1 MTSLAYITAAPWS
14 APVSMQSTPREVDGL
29 RPSRQKYIGKHVKP
43 VVGGK
48 VLLTQKVMS
57 IKVPVS
63 VPLLA
68 LRVAMRTR
76 CKNEI

>member
-1 MTSLAYITAAPWS
+1 
-14 APVSMQSTPREVDGL
+14 MQNTPREVDGL

-48 VLLTQKVMS
+48 VLLTQKVML
-57 IKVPVS
+57 IKAPVS

-68 LRVAMRTR
+68 LSVAVRTQ